1 MSTALESSLGIV
13 AYLVLF
19 AAVGMVFLYVNL
31 LVGWLLRPSNPNEE
45 KLEIYECGER
55 TIGSSFVQFDLRFY
69 VVALLFIIF
78 DVEVAFFFPWAT
90 VFGKANDLHE
100 MAQSDNVVVVE
111 TLDDST
117 TVLSDNASYLY
128 RELGIKN
135 APLPLAGATS
145 ASEGQAL
152 VPASLQNNEEIKNA
166 TSLAVKNKEV
176 IQRGAKQL
184 AWVTTVDIAVFFAVL
199 LVGFAY
205 VWKRGDLNWVR
216 AIGTDQPE
224 PQS

>member
-19 AAVGMVFLYVNL
+19 AAVGMVFLFVNL

-90 VFGKANDLHE
+90 VFGKANDLHD

-111 TLDDST
+111 TLDDSSP
-117 TVLSDNASYLY
+117 VLSNNARYLY
-128 RELGIKN
+128 RELGIPN
-135 APLPLAGATS
+135 APLPLEGATS
-145 ASEGQAL
+145 LSEGQAI
-152 VPASLQNNEEIKNA
+152 VPASLRNHAAIKNA
-166 TSLAVKNKEV
+166 TSLAAKNKEV

-216 AIGTDQPE
+216 AIGTNQPE
-224 PQS
+224 AQS